1 MRISFLQRLGIFLAF
16 VAACVFSTKTSLA
29 NDRQLTE
36 VRSPNFRVLT
46 DGSESQ
52 GRKVAHEFEEM
63 RAVFATGFP
72 TMRLSGGAPLL
83 IFAVQDE
90 NGLKAMAP
98 GKFKT
103 MPVKPG
109 GLFTPG
115 PERQFA
121 IVRLDQVSSRS
132 YSVVYHEYV
141 HSLLHL
147 NFRWLPTWLD
157 EGLAE
162 FYGSTRFEGKKIY
175 VGAPTREVNYLQGRT
190 LIPLETLLKV
200 HPYVFFRGDEKQIAT
215 FYAES
220 WALVHYTIFGP
231 DMERGKKL
239 ARFYN
244 QLQAGENQVKAFRE
258 AFGDLKT
265 LENALDRYIGAFA
278 FQSWEMESPASIQE
292 KDFPARKMSKAES
305 MAEIASFRLWNRDEA
320 EARPLVEEALKQ
332 DPNLAVAHEEMGF
345 IYFQDGQDQDALREF
360 SRAYE
365 LDKQRYLSQYF
376 ATMLAAHRD
385 TAERREV
392 TRAGLLETTKIN
404 PDFAHAYAQLAKLE
418 IADNH
423 ASQAFTLSRKAEELQ
438 PSVAGYHLLSGE
450 ILLRLKKEKAAAEY
464 AKWVAERW
472 ESSDHNEAVALWN
485 RIPEASRPAGVT
497 VAEEVEPQSKSVDG
511 IIRSV
516 TCGEKESKDV
526 LLQHGD
532 EVLSFRSKGAQRI
545 GFSDT
550 IWYGINHLNLCHHT
564 EGLHAVVRDRP
575 AVGNQYTGDWLWIEL
590 RDELSAA
597 SDHDA
602 PKDST
607 AKKESAPSAQP

>member
-1 MRISFLQRLGIFLAF
+1 MASATLVRFTALILGVLAF
-16 VAACVFSTKTSLA
+16 TLSAAATSA
-29 NDRQLTE
+29 GEKQLIE

-46 DGSESQ
+46 DGSEGQ
-52 GRKVAHEFEEM
+52 GRKVAREFEEM

-98 GKFKT
+98 AKFKS

-109 GLFTPG
+109 GIFAPG
-115 PERQFA
+115 AERQFA
-121 IVRLDQVSSRS
+121 IVRLDQVAAGS

-157 EGLAE
+157 EGLAD

-175 VGAPTREVNYLQGRT
+175 VGAPPREVNRLQGRA

-200 HPYVFFRGDEKQIAT
+200 HPYTFFRGDENQIAT

-231 DMERGKKL
+231 DMEKGKKL
-239 ARFYN
+239 AHFYN
-244 QLQAGENQVKAFRE
+244 QLQTGENQLKAFRE
-258 AFGDLKT
+258 TFGDLKA
-265 LENALDRYIGAFA
+265 LENALYKYVGAFA
-278 FQSWEMESPASIQE
+278 FHSWVLEPTGSIQE
-292 KDFPARKMSKAES
+292 KDFAARKMSKAES
-305 MAEIASFRLWNRDEA
+305 MAEIASFRLWNHDEP
-320 EARPLVEEALKQ
+320 EAAPLVEEALKQ

-345 IYFQDGQDQDALREF
+345 IYFQDGKDQDALREF

-376 ATMLAAHRD
+376 VTMLAAHLD
-385 TAERREV
+385 TAEGRKAA
-392 TRAGLLETTKIN
+392 RAGLSETTRIN
-404 PDFAHAYAQLAKLE
+404 SDFAHAYAQLAKVE
-418 IADNH
+418 VADRH
-423 ASQAFTLSRKAEELQ
+423 GVTALALSRKAEALQ

-450 ILLRLKKEKAAAEY
+450 ILLRLKNEKEAAEV

-472 ESSDHNEAVALWN
+472 ERSDHNDAVALWN
-485 RIPEASRPAGVT
+485 RIPEASRPAGT
-497 VAEEVEPQSKSVDG
+497 TIVEDLQPQSKSAEG
-511 IIRSV
+511 TIRSV
-516 TCGEKESKDV
+516 TCGDKDQKDIS
-526 LLQHGD
+526 LQHDD
-532 EVLSFRSKGAQRI
+532 EVLTFHSKGAQSI

-550 IWYGINHLNLCHHT
+550 IWYGMNHLNLCHHV
-564 EGLHAVVRDRP
+564 EGMHAVVRYRP
-575 AVGNQYTGDWLWIEL
+575 PVGNEYTGDWLWIEL
-590 RDELSAA
+590 RDELPAA
-597 SDHDA
+597 YYDDR
-602 PKDST
+602 PKDSP
-607 AKKESAPSAQP
+607 AKKDESH